1 MGGTAWLLVQILI
14 LAGGLVVTV
23 LALVRTL
30 RR

>member
-14 LAGGLVVTV
+14 LAGALVVTV
-23 LALVRTL
+23 LALVRTF